1 MNELPARLDPR
12 RSDTAPDTA
21 SRVQAEEMR
30 MYISVGLAHHMHVLR
45 ALLGQSRQEFVTAA
59 LVRHIE
65 ALGHL
70 KLDPRPAV
78 GEGIAVVVAR
88 RDEGFSTLEPAA
100 PPSPAPADSEVG
112 A

>member
-1 MNELPARLDPR
+1 MKALPPELDPR
-12 RSDTAPDTA
+12 RSDTVPETL
-21 SRVQAEEMR
+21 SKVTAEEIR
-30 MYISVGLAHHMHVLR
+30 VYIPVGLAHHVHVLR

-65 ALGHL
+65 CLGHL

-78 GEGIAVVVAR
+78 GEGIAVVVAKPA
-88 RDEGFSTLEPAA
+88 EGYSTLRPMTASGRDGE
-100 PPSPAPADSEVG
+100 EVG